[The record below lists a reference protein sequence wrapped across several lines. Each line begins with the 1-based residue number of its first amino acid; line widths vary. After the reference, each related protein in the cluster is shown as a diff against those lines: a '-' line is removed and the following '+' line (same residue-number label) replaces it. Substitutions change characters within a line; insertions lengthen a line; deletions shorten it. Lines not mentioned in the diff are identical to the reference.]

1 MLLANLLSANIALVA
16 EQQNWRERKKAQTKQ
31 AIQEHALRL
40 FAEQGFDSTTVKQIA
55 EAAGVSHMTF
65 FRYFPTKEDVVLSD
79 EYDPMLEQLIK
90 ARPADEAV
98 VDAVQAAISEAFR
111 LVYTADRDTIRS
123 RVQLLLST
131 PALRARLWE
140 NQLATQGMFE
150 RALRGRGTDP
160 FEVRVLAAAC
170 LAALTVAITAWAESP
185 DTTELPELIDESF
198 TILRERLAAGPA
210 TAPARAVR
218 RGG

>member
-1 MLLANLLSANIALVA
+1 MAA
-16 EQQNWRERKKAQTKQ
+16 QQNWRERKKAQTKQ

-40 FAEQGFDSTTVKQIA
+40 FAEQGFDATTVRQIA

-79 EYDPMLEQLIK
+79 EYDPMLEQLIQ
-90 ARPADEAV
+90 ARPADEPAV
-98 VDAVQAAISEAFR
+98 VAVQAAISEAFR
-111 LVYTADRDTIRS
+111 LVYTADRDTILS
-123 RVQLLLST
+123 RTRLLLST

-140 NQLATQGMFE
+140 NQLATLQVFE
-150 RALRGRGTDP
+150 RALRGRGSDP

-198 TILRERLAAGPA
+198 TVLRERLAAGPA
-210 TAPARAVR
+210 ASPVGEVSH
-218 RGG
+218 RG